1 MESGKTGALL
11 SLSSVP
17 FIMTLGNSMLIPTL
31 PTLTRQLHVSSFQIS
46 LIITVYSMVAIVLIP
61 VAGYLSDRFGR
72 KMVMIPSLVIAGVGG
87 AVCAVAASFMEQSY
101 LYILGGRLL
110 QGIGAAGAAP
120 IVLPLVGDLFQKESD
135 VSAGLGLIET
145 ANTFGKV
152 LSPILGSLLAAVV
165 WYLPFYAIPVLCLVS
180 LLLVGLLVRIPK
192 DRADQKSQKPYSSFR
207 SFWQAIVDLFR
218 DKARWLIAVFFTG
231 AVCMYAVFAALFYL
245 SNLLED
251 TYGIDG
257 VSKGWLLAIP
267 LAALCLVSF
276 ITGKLIGENKPL
288 MKWLTFIG
296 LAITCGALICCGLFG
311 EASLGR
317 LLWLLGAMGAGIGA
331 ALPSLDAL
339 IIEGI
344 EKEQR
349 GTVTSLY
356 SSMRF
361 IGVAAGP
368 PVASLFM
375 NASVNWLFYST
386 SILGGIAAL
395 WTLMAIRPA
404 QSLKQKAAS
413 R

>member
-1 MESGKTGALL
+1 MIPNFMESGKTGALL

-31 PTLTRQLHVSSFQIS
+31 PTLTKQLHVTSFQVS

-72 KMVMIPSLVIAGVGG
+72 KKVMIPSLIIAAAGG
-87 AVCAVAASFMEQSY
+87 IISALASSFTAHAY
-101 LYILGGRLL
+101 PYILGGRLL

-120 IVLPLVGDLFQKESD
+120 IVLPLVGDLFKKESD
-135 VSAGLGLIET
+135 VSAGLGVIET

-152 LSPILGSLLAAVV
+152 LSPILGSLLAALV
-165 WYLPFYAIPVLCLVS
+165 WYAPFYAIPALCLLS
-180 LLLVGLLVRIPK
+180 IALVGWLVKIPK
-192 DRADQKSQKPYSSFR
+192 ERKEQASS
-207 SFWQAIVDLFR
+207 SSLSVFWQSIVTVFR
-218 DKARWLIAVFFTG
+218 EKARWLLAVFFVG
-231 AVCMYAVFAALFYL
+231 AVCMYTVFATLFYL

-251 TYGIDG
+251 TYGIGG

-267 LAALCLVSF
+267 LAALCLASYGA
-276 ITGKLIGENKPL
+276 GKAIGENKQR
-288 MKWLTFIG
+288 MKWVTIIG
-296 LAITCGALICCGLFG
+296 LLLMSGALWYCGQFKIT
-311 EASLGR
+311 SLGS
-317 LLWLLGAMGAGIGA
+317 LLWLTGLAGAGIGA
-331 ALPSLDAL
+331 ALPSLDA
-339 IIEGI
+339 IITEGI

-361 IGVAAGP
+361 IGVAVGP

-375 NASVNWLFYST
+375 ASSVSWIFYS
-386 SILGGIAAL
+386 SAVLGVLSVL
-395 WTLMAIRPA
+395 WSLAAIRP
-404 QSLKQKAAS
+404 SKQKAAA